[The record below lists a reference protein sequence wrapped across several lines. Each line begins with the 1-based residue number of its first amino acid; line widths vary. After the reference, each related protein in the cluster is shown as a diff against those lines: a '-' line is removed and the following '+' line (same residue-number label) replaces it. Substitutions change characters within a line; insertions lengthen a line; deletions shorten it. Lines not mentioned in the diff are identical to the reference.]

1 MKTDFRK
8 HDDISEQVN
17 ILKIINRYGKITRRQ
32 IVELTGFSQAKISI
46 LINVLRKSNLIDE
59 VNEVESSGGRK
70 AKLLQIRG
78 EKGRIVGL
86 EIGGYEVKLSLVDYG
101 GSLLATAKRPAPQE
115 VGDPAKVVESL
126 AAFIQESLRAN
137 GVDRARVKGL
147 GIALSG
153 IVNRNTGECMY
164 FRNQKSW
171 ESLPLRSMMEAACG
185 LPCTLDDSSRMA
197 AVAER
202 THGCCI
208 DTDSFILI
216 SIGVGTGCGIFID
229 GELFR
234 GRNGYGGELGHMV
247 IKENG
252 PRCVCGNYGCLESFI
267 SGYAIERQLREAL
280 ADNVYSSMMDLS
292 AITTRE
298 IVAHAESGDKLA
310 YSIISDAGKHL
321 GIGIANIINIFNP
334 QKVVLAGGVARAG
347 KLLLD
352 PVIQVV
358 RASALSFSG
367 RVCQIELST
376 LDEYAASR
384 GAAQDWFTDLLG
396 DPRATELILS

>member
-137 GVDRARVKGL
+137 GVDRAIRHREQEHRRVHVFQEPEVVGKSPPAVDDG
-147 GIALSG
+147 G
-153 IVNRNTGECMY
+153 CM
-164 FRNQKSW
+164 RP
-171 ESLPLRSMMEAACG
+171 SLHP
-185 LPCTLDDSSRMA
+185 
-197 AVAER
+197 
-202 THGCCI
+202 
-208 DTDSFILI
+208 
-216 SIGVGTGCGIFID
+216 
-229 GELFR
+229 
-234 GRNGYGGELGHMV
+234 
-247 IKENG
+247 
-252 PRCVCGNYGCLESFI
+252 
-267 SGYAIERQLREAL
+267 
-280 ADNVYSSMMDLS
+280 
-292 AITTRE
+292 
-298 IVAHAESGDKLA
+298 
-310 YSIISDAGKHL
+310 
-321 GIGIANIINIFNP
+321 
-334 QKVVLAGGVARAG
+334 
-347 KLLLD
+347 
-352 PVIQVV
+352 
-358 RASALSFSG
+358 
-367 RVCQIELST
+367 
-376 LDEYAASR
+376 
-384 GAAQDWFTDLLG
+384 
-396 DPRATELILS
+396 

>member
-1 MKTDFRK
+1 MSSEYRK
-8 HDDISEQVN
+8 FDDTSEQIN
-17 ILKIINRYGKITRRQ
+17 ILKIINAHRNITRRQ

-46 LINVLRKSNLIDE
+46 LINSLRKSGLIDE
-59 VNEVESSGGRK
+59 VDEIESTGGRK

-78 EKGRIVGL
+78 EKGRIIGL
-86 EIGGYEVKLSLVDYG
+86 EIGGYEVKFSLLEYG
-101 GSLLATAKRPAPQE
+101 GKPLAACKMPTPQD
-115 VGDPAKVVESL
+115 VADPERVVKTLAGFIRTSVESSREE
-126 AAFIQESLRAN
+126 AS
-137 GVDRARVKGL
+137 RVKGL
-147 GIALSG
+147 GLALSG
-153 IVNRNTGECMY
+153 IVNKTSGECMY

-171 ESLPLRSMMEAACG
+171 EGFPLRSRLEEETG

-202 THGCCI
+202 SYGCCQ

-216 SIGVGTGCGIFID
+216 SIGVGTGCGIYIN
-229 GELFR
+229 GSLFT
-234 GRNGYGGELGHMV
+234 GKNGYGGELGHMV

-280 ADNVYSSMMDLS
+280 ADNVYSSMMGLPTVS
-292 AITTRE
+292 TRE
-298 IVAHAESGDKLA
+298 VVDHAERGDKLA
-310 YSIISDAGKHL
+310 FSIISEAAKHL

-334 QKVVLAGGVARAG
+334 QKVVLGGGVAKAG
-347 KLLLD
+347 KLILD
-352 PVIQVV
+352 PVVQVV

-367 RVCQIELST
+367 KDCQIVLSE

-384 GAAQDWFTDLLG
+384 GAAHAWFANILDDL
-396 DPRATELILS
+396 RVEKLILA

>member
-8 HDDISEQVN
+8 QDTVSEQVN

-46 LINVLRKSNLIDE
+46 LINVLKKSNLIDE
-59 VNEVESSGGRK
+59 VNEIESSGGRK
-70 AKLLQIRG
+70 AKLLQIQG

-86 EIGGYEVKLSLVDYG
+86 EIGGFEVKLSLTDFA
-101 GSLLATAKRPAPQE
+101 GSLLATAKMPAPNKID
-115 VGDPAKVVESL
+115 DPARVVESL
-126 AAFIQESLRAN
+126 AAFIRESLATN
-137 GVDRARVKGL
+137 GVDRRKVKGM

-153 IVNRNTGECMY
+153 TVNRATGECVY
-164 FRNQKSW
+164 FRNRKSW
-171 ESLPLRSMMEAACG
+171 ENLPLRSMLEAACD

-197 AVAER
+197 ALAER
-202 THGCCI
+202 SHGCCK

-216 SIGVGTGCGIFID
+216 SIGVGTGSGVFMD

-234 GRNGYGGELGHMV
+234 GTDGYGGELGHMV

-252 PRCVCGNYGCLESFI
+252 PRCVCGNHGCLESFI

-280 ADNVYSSMMDLS
+280 ADNVYSSLMDLK

-298 IVAHAESGDKLA
+298 IVAHAENGDKLA
-310 YSIISDAGKHL
+310 YSIIAEAGTHL

-334 QKVVLAGGVARAG
+334 RKVVLAGGVARAG

-358 RASALSFSG
+358 RASALGFSG
-367 RVCQIELST
+367 RVCQIELSA

-384 GAAQDWFTDLLG
+384 GAAQDWFTSQLDG
-396 DPRATELILS
+396 PRATELILS